1 MALSEAIKDQYVANE
16 YLTPRLY
23 GEIDNIDLDYN
34 PVNDLINL
42 PQNETRT
49 DIFFNQYTVLADKNA
64 DNKSYLVPR
73 VDLYGNLGALLLLH
87 TRPAAATISATSLF
101 GEQPTK
107 NARVSDSEIE
117 LFRKLFGG
125 DYLKK
130 SPRSGK
136 YTIADGAVRN
146 RVSNSVPK
154 KISQFSALSSITSY
168 KEVAASAALIAQKDS
183 EQKLY
188 IFKLEMT
195 DLDFLS
201 YSDIFPFDE
210 FNLKPEEG
218 LLLGRLRKLDND
230 ALEKLGEEWASSKEK
245 LDMWKLAVSEK
256 FQHNVEQFV
265 YGTIKISGVDSITLD
280 DYNVNPIKDYTKNN
294 TKIRQLLV
302 KDGLLYD
309 DKKQPMLR

>member
-1 MALSEAIKDQYVANE
+1 VANE

-42 PQNETRT
+42 PQEEKRT

-64 DNKSYLVPR
+64 DDKSYLVPR

-87 TRPAAATISATSLF
+87 TRPAAATKSAASLF
-101 GEQPTK
+101 GEQATD
-107 NARVSDSEIE
+107 NAKVYDSEIE

-130 SPRSGK
+130 NPKSGK
-136 YTIADGAVRN
+136 YTIADSAVRYK
-146 RVSNSVPK
+146 VSNSFPK
-154 KISQFSALSSITSY
+154 KISQFSALSSITPY

-201 YSDIFPFDE
+201 YSDIFPLEYSKDLTTTQKE
-210 FNLKPEEG
+210 
-218 LLLGRLRKLDND
+218 LLDRLRTLDND
-230 ALEKLGEEWASSKEK
+230 ALENELSSWDKNDSSFNKKSE
-245 LDMWKLAVSEK
+245 MWELAVSER
-256 FQHNVEQFV
+256 FQRNVEQFV
-265 YGTIKISGVDSITLD
+265 YGTIKISEVDSITQD
-280 DYNVNPIKDYTKNN
+280 DYNADLIKDYTKNN
-294 TKIRQLLV
+294 TKIKQLLV